1 VTDRRTEI
9 RAADVDREFVADR
22 LKIALN
28 QGRLSLPEYDERLA
42 AIYAAK
48 TYADLDVLLADLP
61 DTTPA
66 ERAQL
71 VVPAGF
77 APAPRRGPAA
87 YPWWAW
93 LIAAIT
99 IIVVTGIVAGA
110 MTTIMRVP

>member
-1 VTDRRTEI
+1 VADRRTEI
-9 RAADVDREFVADR
+9 RAADIDREFVADR

-48 TYADLDVLLADLP
+48 TYADLDVLLVDLP

-77 APAPRRGPAA
+77 ETVQRRGLAA

-93 LIAAIT
+93 IIAAIT

-110 MTTIMRVP
+110 LTTATR